1 MWQILKSKLQ
11 YFCRLRLLP
20 GGQAR
25 KKIWFRFRALK
36 WRAIICSFG
45 TTGNNQASTWK
56 LPHFNF
62 KKFRNV
68 PRGAEVAG
76 VFFSPAWFGKWSI
89 VTVRE
94 ESQLSQHVNET
105 NHIVG
110 QSSVPDKPFNYQNC
124 AIECQRNLWNVKR
137 WAWGHISFQLQTERT
152 LIQIKR
158 AGVVLFQDEAVWLTN
173 LGTEASGIS
182 VATKEERWVIAFP
195 VNCVNWMKKR
205 HSIIYLF
212 HFLLDVKGRMYK
224 RGPDAIWF
232 LFVRGE

>member
-1 MWQILKSKLQ
+1 MYRGEQRLQ
-11 YFCRLRLLP
+11 
-20 GGQAR
+20 
-25 KKIWFRFRALK
+25 
-36 WRAIICSFG
+36 
-45 TTGNNQASTWK
+45 
-56 LPHFNF
+56 
-62 KKFRNV
+62 
-68 PRGAEVAG
+68 
-76 VFFSPAWFGKWSI
+76 VFFFSCLIWK
-89 VTVRE
+89 VKHCHTRE

-124 AIECQRNLWNVKR
+124 AIEYQRNLWNVKR

-195 VNCVNWMKKR
+195 VNCVNWMKK
-205 HSIIYLF
+205 HHYIIYLF

-224 RGPDAIWF
+224 RGPNVIWF
-232 LFVRGE
+232 LFVRGK